1 MSQER
6 ITIKDVAKRAK
17 VSIATVSNVLNGT
30 GRVAPNTVQS
40 VQAAIAEMNFTPSM
54 SARNL
59 KDKKSSLIAVIVP
72 FLEKGR
78 LHDNP
83 FYWQLVTG
91 IEEGARNEKLHV
103 LLVGV
108 EPDETFSFVRERHLD
123 GLIIIGVFE
132 GSPIYERI
140 LELNVPCVFM
150 DSYLKNDELYQ
161 VGLDD
166 ELGGYIGTKHL
177 LSLGHQNIALLTGTL
192 LEEGVNHR
200 RWLGYKRALEEA
212 GMTCQSDYV
221 FEVPTSSIGG
231 YRTASQIASR
241 GQELTAVFALSDV
254 LAIGLIKGLHDLGIV
269 VPRDV
274 SVMGFDDNQNSHY
287 MVPGLTTVHQDIVL
301 KGQTAVKLLTAQM
314 DKDAAVD
321 RKVVIGVELTIR
333 QSTAVKK

>member
-1 MSQER
+1 MHQER
-6 ITIKDVAKRAK
+6 VTIKDVAKSAQ

-30 GRVAPNTVQS
+30 GRVAASTVQR
-40 VQAAIAEMNFTPSM
+40 VQAAIAELNFSPSM

-78 LHDNP
+78 LQDNP

-91 IEEGARNEKLHV
+91 IEEGARSEKLHV
-103 LLVGV
+103 MLVGV
-108 EPDETFSFVRERHLD
+108 EPDEQFSFVKERHLD
-123 GLIIIGVFE
+123 GLIVIGIFE
-132 GSPIYERI
+132 GTDIYDRI
-140 LELNVPCVFM
+140 LKLNVPCVFM

-200 RWLGYKRALEEA
+200 RWLGYCQALKEA
-212 GMTCQSDYV
+212 NAAYRKELI
-221 FEVPTSSIGG
+221 FEAPTSSISG
-231 YRTASQIASR
+231 YRTASQIVAR
-241 GQELTAVFALSDV
+241 GQDITAVFALSDV

-269 VPRDV
+269 VPNEL
-274 SVMGFDDNQNSHY
+274 SVMGFDDNQNSRY
-287 MVPGLTTVHQDIVL
+287 MVPALTTVHQDIVL
-301 KGQTAVKLLTAQM
+301 KGQTAVKLLSAQM
-314 DKDAAVD
+314 EADTDVE

-333 QSTAVKK
+333 QSTAARK

>member
-30 GRVAPNTVQS
+30 GRVAPNTIQLVR
-40 VQAAIAEMNFTPSM
+40 AAIEEMNFTPSM

-108 EPDETFSFVRERHLD
+108 EPDENFSFVRERHLD
-123 GLIIIGVFE
+123 GLIVIGVFE
-132 GSPIYERI
+132 DSPIYERI
-140 LELNVPCVFM
+140 QQLNVPCVFM
-150 DSYLKNDELYQ
+150 DSYLKNDDLYQ

-177 LSLGHQNIALLTGTL
+177 LSLGHQNIALLTGAL
-192 LEEGVNHR
+192 LKEGVNHR
-200 RWLGYKRALEEA
+200 RWLGYKKALKEA
-212 GMTCQSDYV
+212 GMNYHSDRV

-231 YRTASQIASR
+231 YRTASQIVSR
-241 GQELTAVFALSDV
+241 GQDITAVFALSDV

-274 SVMGFDDNQNSHY
+274 SVMGFDDNQNSRY

-301 KGQTAVKLLTAQM
+301 KGQMAVKLLIAQM
-314 DKDAAVD
+314 ENEPEVD

-333 QSTAVKK
+333 QSTAEKK